1 MRIGPGLIWA
11 PALVLG
17 VGAVF
22 TTGVD
27 LQRTLPLRAPLSSTV
42 PQELLGY
49 AGRDTEIPEQE
60 IRVAGV
66 DSYLLRD
73 YAISDSAL
81 PAFSVYIGYYQTQT
95 QGRTIHSPKNCLPGA
110 GWEALASAVTWI
122 PTSQGPVAVNRY
134 TLQREDAQALVLYWY
149 QGRGRVEANEYRVKW
164 HLLKDAAVR
173 RRTDEALVRVVVP
186 IRGDEASAVTLAED
200 VARALIPPVS
210 RALPEG

>member
-110 GWEALASAVTWI
+110 GWEALASTVTSI
-122 PTSQGPVAVNRY
+122 PTSWR
-134 TLQREDAQALVLYWY
+134 
-149 QGRGRVEANEYRVKW
+149 
-164 HLLKDAAVR
+164 
-173 RRTDEALVRVVVP
+173 
-186 IRGDEASAVTLAED
+186 
-200 VARALIPPVS
+200 
-210 RALPEG
+210 